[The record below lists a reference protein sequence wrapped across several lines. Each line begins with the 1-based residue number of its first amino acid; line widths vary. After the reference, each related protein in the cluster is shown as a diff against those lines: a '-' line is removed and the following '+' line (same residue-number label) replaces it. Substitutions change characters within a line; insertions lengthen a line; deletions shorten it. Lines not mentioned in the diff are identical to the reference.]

1 MFLGSASL
9 VMVELE
15 VEAAAGLKGVEVER
29 PGLFSSSSSLLV
41 FWVEGI
47 LSCVKLLPLFWNENE
62 KNGEDDG
69 GYMT

>member
-1 MFLGSASL
+1 MPLVFIKSSSL

-29 PGLFSSSSSLLV
+29 PGLFSSSSTLLV

-47 LSCVKLLPLFWNENE
+47 LPCVKLLPHFWQDR
-62 KNGEDDG
+62 KNGEDGDI
-69 GYMT
+69 